1 MTTYQATFKS
11 NGTTY
16 HYYAINDWA
25 QAHNF
30 DVARLPY
37 SLRVLLEMTLRQ
49 QKTDPAPFLSWPQA
63 DQDIAF
69 KPERVILQDF
79 TGVPA
84 LVDLAAMRSQ
94 LVTDGG
100 DPDTINPDVPVDLI
114 IDHSVQVDRAGD
126 AAAFQTNI
134 KKEFARNHERY
145 QFLKWAQQAF
155 KNLRIVPPDTG
166 IIHQIN
172 LEYLASVVRST
183 TQNGEHWA
191 FPDTVVGTD
200 SHTTMVN
207 ALGVLGWGVGGIEAE
222 ASMLGEPSYMQIPQ
236 VVGVRLSN
244 QLPEGATATDLALT
258 VTKLL
263 RAHNVVGKFVE
274 FYGPGLAALSIADRA
289 TIANM
294 APEYGATASF
304 FPIDQQTLNYL
315 KLTNRST
322 EQIQLISDYAHE
334 NHLFHDSTE
343 QCHYSETESLDLA
356 TIVPSLA
363 GPSRPQDLV
372 PLTALKQQFT
382 DNQKLA
388 VTVADHEY
396 QLQRGD
402 LAIAAITSCTNTSNP
417 SLLLTAGL
425 IAQKAVAAGLQV
437 PAYVKTSFAPGSK
450 VVTAYLAAAGLQ
462 SVLDQLGFNLVGYG
476 CTTCIGNSGQL
487 KPEIQQAVT
496 AANFPIA
503 AIESG
508 NRNFS
513 GRVNPLVKDTYLASP
528 PLIVAYALAGTLR
541 IDLATEPLGHDPA
554 GNPIF
559 LKDLWPAASEVDA
572 LIQQTVTAD
581 TFKREYASL
590 LTANKTWNALAA
602 PTGSSYAWQDDS
614 TYIAL
619 PPFFQKL
626 TRHTGLPYLTNLRT
640 LAKFGDSIT
649 TDHIS
654 PAGFIGQNT
663 PAGQYLQAQN
673 VAPTDF
679 NSYGSRRGNHH
690 VMMRGTLANI
700 RIQNQLTP
708 EKEGGYTRYWPT
720 DEILP
725 IFDAAT
731 KYQADG
737 TGLVILAGKDYGMGS
752 SRDWAA
758 KGVKLL
764 GVKVVIAESFERI
777 HRANL
782 VMMGVLPLQFVA
794 GENATSL
801 GLSGAESF
809 AISFTDHTAHVT
821 ATAATGKQTKFTAK
835 LRFDTPT
842 DMTYYENDGILP
854 LVLRR
859 KADLA

>member
-1 MTTYQATFKS
+1 MSAYQATFTS

-16 HYYAINDWA
+16 HYYDINAWA
-25 QAHNF
+25 QEQHF
-30 DVARLPY
+30 DVTQLPY

-49 QKTDPAPFLSWPQA
+49 QKAAPTPFLTWPQA
-63 DQDIAF
+63 AADIAF

-94 LVTDGG
+94 LATTGG
-100 DPDTINPDVPVDLI
+100 DPAAINPDVPVDLI

-126 AAAFQTNI
+126 DAAFQTNI
-134 KKEFARNHERY
+134 EKEFARNHERY

-172 LEYLASVVRST
+172 LEYLASVVRTTTEGST
-183 TQNGEHWA
+183 HWA

-222 ASMLGEPSYMQIPQ
+222 ASMLGEASFMQIPQ

-244 QLPEGATATDLALT
+244 QLPEGTTATDLALT

-315 KLTNRST
+315 KLTNRSA
-322 EQIQLISDYAHE
+322 EQIQLISDYAHQ
-334 NHLFHDSTE
+334 NHLFHETDAH
-343 QCHYSETESLDLA
+343 CHYSETETLDLA

-363 GPSRPQDLV
+363 GPNRPQDLV
-372 PLTALKQQFT
+372 PLTALKHQFT
-382 DNQKLA
+382 STETLA
-388 VTVADHEY
+388 VTIDQQNF
-396 QLQRGD
+396 QLRRGD

-462 SVLDQLGFNLVGYG
+462 SALDQLGFNLVGYG

-487 KPEIQQAVT
+487 KPEMQAAV
-496 AANFPIA
+496 AATDFPIA

-528 PLIVAYALAGTLR
+528 PLVLAYALAGTLR
-541 IDLATEPLGHDPA
+541 INLATEPLGYDHDGQPV
-554 GNPIF
+554 F
-559 LKDLWPAASEVDA
+559 LKDLWPAASAVSA
-572 LIQQTVTAD
+572 LIQQNVTAA

-590 LTANKTWNALAA
+590 LTANKTWNALIA
-602 PTGSSYAWQDDS
+602 PTGNSYAWQNDS

-619 PPFFQKL
+619 PPFFQQL
-626 TRHTGLPYLTNLRT
+626 THHQGLPELTGLRV

-663 PAGQYLQAQN
+663 PAGKYLQAQN
-673 VAPTDF
+673 VAPKDF

-700 RIQNQLTP
+700 RIRNQITP

-720 DEILP
+720 NEQLP

-731 KYQADG
+731 KYQAAG

-764 GVKVVIAESFERI
+764 GVKAVIAESFERI

-782 VMMGVLPLQFVA
+782 VMMGVLPLQFQA
-794 GENATSL
+794 GENATRL
-801 GLSGAESF
+801 GLNGSETF
-809 AISFTDHTAHVT
+809 AISFSEHTAHVV
-821 ATAATGKQTKFTAK
+821 ATDAAGHQTKFTAR

-859 KADLA
+859 KAHLA

>member
-11 NGTTY
+11 SGTTY
-16 HYYAINDWA
+16 HYYDINAWA
-25 QAHNF
+25 QAQHF
-30 DVARLPY
+30 DISQLPY

-49 QKTDPAPFLSWPQA
+49 QKTDPAPFLSWPA
-63 DQDIAF
+63 ATQDIAF

-100 DPDTINPDVPVDLI
+100 DPDAINPDVPVDLI

-126 AAAFQTNI
+126 GAAFKTNI
-134 KKEFARNHERY
+134 EKEFARNHERY

-172 LEYLASVVRST
+172 LEYLASVVRT
-183 TQNGEHWA
+183 TKENGAHLA

-207 ALGVLGWGVGGIEAE
+207 SLGVLGWGVGGIEAE

-236 VVGVRLSN
+236 VVGVRLTH
-244 QLPEGATATDLALT
+244 QLPKGATATDLALT

-274 FYGPGLAALSIADRA
+274 FYGPGLAALSVADRA

-315 KLTNRST
+315 KLTNRSAA
-322 EQIQLISDYAHE
+322 QIQLISDYAQQ
-334 NHLFHDSTE
+334 NHLFHDGSE
-343 QCHYSETESLDLA
+343 QCHYSETENLDLT

-372 PLTALKQQFT
+372 PLTNLKQQFT
-382 DNQKLA
+382 DSETLA
-388 VTVADHEY
+388 VTIDG
-396 QLQRGD
+396 QQFNLQRGD

-425 IAQKAVAAGLQV
+425 IAQKAVAAGLHV

-462 SVLDQLGFNLVGYG
+462 SALDQLGFNLVGYG

-487 KPEIQQAVT
+487 KPEMQQAV
-496 AANFPIA
+496 AAADFPIA

-508 NRNFS
+508 NRNFA

-528 PLIVAYALAGTLR
+528 PLIVAYALAGTLK
-541 IDLATEPLGHDPA
+541 INLATEPLGYDHA
-554 GNPIF
+554 GEPVF
-559 LKDLWPAASEVDA
+559 LKDLWPAASAVSA

-590 LTANKTWNALAA
+590 LTANETWNALPA
-602 PTGSSYAWQDDS
+602 PTGSSYAWQADS

-619 PPFFQKL
+619 PPFFEKL
-626 TRHTGLPYLTNLRT
+626 THHTGLPTFTKLRA

-663 PAGQYLQAQN
+663 PAGQYLRSKN
-673 VAPTDF
+673 IAPLDF
-679 NSYGSRRGNHH
+679 NSYGSRRGNHN

-720 DEILP
+720 DEVLP
-725 IFDAAT
+725 IYDAAT

-782 VMMGVLPLQFVA
+782 VMMGVLPLQFQA

-801 GLSGAESF
+801 GLTGAETF
-809 AISFTDHTAHVT
+809 AISFTDHTANIVAT
-821 ATAATGKQTKFTAK
+821 ATTGEQTKFTAK

-859 KADLA
+859 KANLA